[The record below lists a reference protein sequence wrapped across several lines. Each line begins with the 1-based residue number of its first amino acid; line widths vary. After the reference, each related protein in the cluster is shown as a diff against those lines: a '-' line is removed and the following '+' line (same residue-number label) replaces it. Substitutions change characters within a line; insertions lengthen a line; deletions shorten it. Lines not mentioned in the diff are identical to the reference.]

1 MSYLKRVE
9 KQRERNRAI
18 EEDRKAQQKAATA
31 PLGVNPV
38 TAHLTPEDNECQSG
52 FHTDDRYKSR
62 ASRAAAARDLDVAKA
77 TGKLPPKMASALL
90 AASMAAQRELGPLKL
105 LAILTLGLG
114 LAGCNEITDPVVPH
128 HWVVERHGR
137 SPSEIQAD
145 YDALARN
152 GWWAEED
159 DDLQKS
165 GHYVYFTTG
174 FQRSKRDEVLKKTQ
188 ADLNAGR
195 AVGK

>member
-9 KQRERNRAI
+9 KERERNRAI
-18 EEDRKAQQKAATA
+18 EEKRKAREAAAMGQSGTTHID
-31 PLGVNPV
+31 PV
-38 TAHLTPEDNECQSG
+38 FNECQSG

-62 ASRAAAARDLDVAKA
+62 ASRAAAARDLEVAKA

-105 LAILTLGLG
+105 LAILTLTLG

-128 HWVVERHGR
+128 YWVVERHGR

-152 GWWAEED
+152 SWWAEED

-165 GHYVYFTTG
+165 GHYVYFATR

-195 AVGK
+195 AVGR